1 MIYGAQPTG
10 IMATM
15 PMPAQAAMGQF
26 AITDPNSPM
35 GIESLAG
42 GQEEL
47 AERLRAMGV
56 PQYGLG
62 SLFRKV
68 VPKELRKVA
77 NVVIPAVLIA
87 SGNAGLAAAYSA
99 ASPRR
104 PSGTP
109 LPPSRLPCRSTSH
122 GRSQGAQAP
131 ARHPMAPRC

>member
-26 AITDPNSPM
+26 AITDPDSPM

-47 AERLRAMGV
+47 AQRLQAMGV

-62 SLFRKV
+62 KLFRKV
-68 VPKELRKVA
+68 VPKELRK
-77 NVVIPAVLIA
+77 
-87 SGNAGLAAAYSA
+87 A
-99 ASPRR
+99 ASFIVPFM
-104 PSGTP
+104 PVDPFTKQCCKQD
-109 LPPSRLPCRSTSH
+109 LLN
-122 GRSQGAQAP
+122 
-131 ARHPMAPRC
+131 